1 MMSLVEKALV
11 IGFLL
16 SILMA
21 IALGGN
27 DAASSC
33 ANVVGAR
40 ILSIRQ
46 GVVLFAIFSTIGALT
61 QGYMNMKTIGTGLV
75 PHVNLLGAIVVV
87 LTAFT
92 WIMICNKQGLEISVT
107 QTIIGCITGY
117 GMAAFGVGGIQ
128 WSLIQKVI
136 LSWFTSPILAAMLAY
151 SFFKAFTKLTE
162 RYDSVR
168 ERMPTV
174 LKVALCYSAY
184 AFGSNDIANA
194 TGVYVSVTKIALG
207 SLPEGKVMLLLA
219 TLGSIGVVIGGFW
232 MGPRVIETV
241 AFRIVKLSVIS
252 GTSAEI
258 SNALVIHM
266 FVTIPYFLIG
276 YGLPVSSSLANV
288 GALVGAG
295 YASMGSTGI
304 NKRTVARLILSWI
317 CSVCVTALI
326 TYLVYSAILPYT
338 GPIIAPI

>member
-1 MMSLVEKALV
+1 MNLVETALA

-16 SILMA
+16 SFLMA

-40 ILSIRQ
+40 VLSIRQ
-46 GVVLFAIFSTIGALT
+46 SVVLFAIFSTIGALT
-61 QGYMNMKTIGTGLV
+61 QGYMTMKTVGTGLV
-75 PHVNLLGAIVVV
+75 PHVNLLGAIVIV

-92 WIMICNKQGLEISVT
+92 WIMICNSRGLEISVT
-107 QTIIGCITGY
+107 QTIIGCIAGY
-117 GMAAFGVGGIQ
+117 GIAAFGVGGIQ
-128 WSLIQKVI
+128 WDLIQKVL
-136 LSWFTSPILAAMLAY
+136 LSWFASPILAATLAY
-151 SFFKAFTKLTE
+151 NFHKAFTKLTE
-162 RYDSVR
+162 RYESVR
-168 ERMPTV
+168 RRMPTL

-194 TGVYVSVTKIALG
+194 TGVYVSVAQIVLG
-207 SLPEGKVMLLLA
+207 SSPEGRVMFLLA
-219 TLGSIGVVIGGFW
+219 AIGSAGVVIGGFW
-232 MGPRVIETV
+232 LGPRVIETV
-241 AFRIVKLSVIS
+241 AFKIVKLSAIS
-252 GTSAEI
+252 GTAAEI
-258 SNALVIHM
+258 SNALVVHM

-288 GALVGAG
+288 GALVGVG

-304 NKRTVARLILSWI
+304 NKRTVAVLMSSWVA
-317 CSVCVTALI
+317 SVFITALF
-326 TYLVYSAILPYT
+326 TYMIYSAILPYT

>member
-1 MMSLVEKALV
+1 MNLVETALA

-16 SILMA
+16 SFLMA

-40 ILSIRQ
+40 VLSIRQ
-46 GVVLFAIFSTIGALT
+46 SVVLFAIFSTIGALT
-61 QGYMNMKTIGTGLV
+61 QGYMNMKTVGTGLV

-92 WIMICNKQGLEISVT
+92 WIMICNSRGLEISVT

-117 GMAAFGVGGIQ
+117 GIAAFGVGGIQ
-128 WSLIQKVI
+128 WSLIQKVL
-136 LSWFTSPILAAMLAY
+136 LSWFASPILAATLAY
-151 SFFKAFTKLTE
+151 NFHKAFTKLTE
-162 RYDSVR
+162 RYESVR
-168 ERMPTV
+168 RRMPTL

-194 TGVYVSVTKIALG
+194 TGVYVSVAQIALG
-207 SLPEGKVMLLLA
+207 SLPEGKVMFLLA
-219 TLGSIGVVIGGFW
+219 TLGSVGVVIGGFW
-232 MGPRVIETV
+232 LGPRVIETV
-241 AFRIVKLSVIS
+241 AFKIVKLSVIS

-266 FVTIPYFLIG
+266 FVTIPYLLIG

-304 NKRTVARLILSWI
+304 NKRTVARLILSWVA
-317 CSVCVTALI
+317 SVFITALI
-326 TYLVYSAILPYT
+326 TYTIYSAILPYT